1 MQSAPS
7 FTSLGKSLSRG
18 GMPAS
23 QGDAMQVSGDASTL
37 AQSSS
42 SSSSSVA
49 HGEFAGRQVRRLE
62 RKSSSDRIEEPGTT
76 PTPRA
81 SSVQPS
87 VVGVQSAFQR
97 MSRHFKCLAS
107 TFGVAVTD
115 AGSAKKVNQQAAHAL
130 VVCTPCAFDAQ
141 AFGGFCQE
149 LQAIEGIES
158 GVVALL
164 AGAFAAQAGVA
175 RQGAQECGSYIDA
188 LVKCAI
194 LARTPEGAARA
205 VDMLFA
211 VAEAMTPN
219 APFINGAFL
228 RLVVPRLLGASA
240 SPQPLRMFE
249 QVAGVCLGVATPA
262 ALACCLRLALEGAK
276 VTGEQRAQR
285 LCALVQGL
293 AQAQP
298 PASDRHLRVL
308 LRFVLRDG
316 QPAADLPV
324 FAGAIAQTPLWER
337 YGGPGLLEPHE
348 LGRLL
353 LASASRS
360 LQADGKA
367 TVVML
372 DDEEGGVETKAG
384 PVRRQASASDPAAL
398 VRALPLSTH
407 KGAEGRLAREIL
419 AIHRALDG
427 HADAPVAREALR
439 QRILDAAPHAHHL
452 SLVAMACGWGI
463 AEGVA
468 SADKAQF
475 KAICAQL
482 RVPSLPAAWA
492 GVANDAFA
500 LGLRA
505 AQNIDQVGADGTR
518 HPEGRI
524 AVAQVHA
531 EALGPLGERQLTER
545 LQQIPGLELAPLV
558 AAGWLDALVIH
569 GFQGSDFDPLRT
581 VRLMMTAYAQSI
593 AGPATP
599 TGQEPAERVRG
610 LRLIADFV
618 GRMHALVHNRMAQR
632 YDQGLWV
639 TDASER
645 ESLLALA
652 RATQAFLQEEVD
664 HYTGDEPPQ
673 ALRLAVTEQL
683 LGFEESVRAGIER
696 MTERKPDPRYA
707 QEF

>member
-7 FTSLGKSLSRG
+7 FTSLEGLRLRG
-18 GMPAS
+18 RVLAS
-23 QGDAMQVSGDASTL
+23 GGDAVQVSGDATAQL
-37 AQSSS
+37 QSSS
-42 SSSSSVA
+42 SSSSSTTF
-49 HGEFAGRQVRRLE
+49 GEFAGRQVRRLE
-62 RKSSSDRIEEPGTT
+62 RKSSSDRIEEPGAP
-76 PTPRA
+76 PTPKA
-81 SSVQPS
+81 LSLQQS
-87 VVGVQSAFQR
+87 VVGEPSAFQP
-97 MSRHFKCLAS
+97 MARHFKCLAS
-107 TFGVAVTD
+107 TFSVAVTD
-115 AGSAKKVNQQAAHAL
+115 AGSAKKVNQQAASAL
-130 VVCTPCAFDAQ
+130 AVCTPGAFDAP
-141 AFGGFCQE
+141 AFGGFCQD
-149 LQAIEGIES
+149 LQSMEGIES

-164 AGAFAAQAGVA
+164 AGAFAAQAGIA
-175 RQGAQECGSYIDA
+175 KHGPQERACYIDA
-188 LVKCAI
+188 LVKSAI
-194 LARTPEGAARA
+194 LARTPAAASRA

-249 QVAGVCLGVATPA
+249 QVAGVCLGVAAPA
-262 ALACCLRLALEGAK
+262 ALTCALRLALEAPK
-276 VTGEQRAQR
+276 LTSEQRAQR

-308 LRFVLRDG
+308 LRFVLREG
-316 QPAADLPV
+316 QPAADLLA
-324 FAGAIAQTPLWER
+324 FAGAVAQTPLWER
-337 YGGPGLLEPHE
+337 YGAPGVLEPHE
-348 LGRLL
+348 LGRLM
-353 LASASRS
+353 LASANRS

-367 TVVML
+367 DVVML
-372 DDEEGGVETKAG
+372 DDEEGIVETKAG
-384 PVRRQASASDPAAL
+384 PVRRQASASDPVAL

-419 AIHRALDG
+419 AIHRALEG
-427 HADAPVAREALR
+427 HADARVAREALR

-468 SADKAQF
+468 GADKMQF
-475 KAICAQL
+475 KAICATL
-482 RVPSLPAAWA
+482 RVPSLPTAWSA
-492 GVANDAFA
+492 VANDAFA

-505 AQNIDQVGADGTR
+505 AQNIDQVGADGSR

-531 EALGPLGERQLTER
+531 EALGPLGERPLAER
-545 LQQIPGLELAPLV
+545 IQAIPGLGLAPLV
-558 AAGWLDALVIH
+558 AAGWLDALVVH
-569 GFQGSDFDPLRT
+569 GFQGTDFEPLRT
-581 VRLMMTAYAQSI
+581 VRVMMTAYAQSI
-593 AGPATP
+593 ADPGSP
-599 TGQEPAERVRG
+599 TGQGPAERERS

-618 GRMHALVHNRMAQR
+618 GRMHGLVHNRMAQR

-652 RATQAFLQEEVD
+652 RATHAFLQEEVD

-673 ALRLAVTEQL
+673 PLKLAITEQL